1 MRNPN
6 KSSGQ
11 NSQLVRLWVLAH
23 RHHPLPNTKT
33 QMNLLHILA
42 QVNYEAHDQTNQIL
56 SLNGKFEEP
65 NHRFLKPGVR
75 FWSHC
80 MVTGWDML
88 TSHDLNC
95 LYGDGG
101 AHPNS
106 SRGHFRHFFR
116 EK

>member
-1 MRNPN
+1 
-6 KSSGQ
+6 
-11 NSQLVRLWVLAH
+11 
-23 RHHPLPNTKT
+23 
-33 QMNLLHILA
+33 MNLLHILA